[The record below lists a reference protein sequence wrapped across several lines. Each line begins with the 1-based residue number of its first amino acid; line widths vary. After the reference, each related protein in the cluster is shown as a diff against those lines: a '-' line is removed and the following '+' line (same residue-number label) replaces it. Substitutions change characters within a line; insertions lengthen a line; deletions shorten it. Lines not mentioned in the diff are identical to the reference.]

1 MSDVDQALDLEVDEE
16 DAPARGRSWLK
27 LIVMALVGLL
37 VLGGAGGAVWYFL
50 LGGKAYLAG
59 GGDKPVEAPLPYFLE
74 MKAFVVSVP
83 SKAGPS
89 RFVQLGLSLEM
100 AGAASGALVTAI
112 LPQVQDA
119 LRQTVLGFKA
129 DDLQDQGS
137 LEKVRAAMLVNLNKT
152 LLAVLG
158 PDRIEKAAPG
168 KPSNAMVHA
177 IYFSQLIVE

>member
-1 MSDVDQALDLEVDEE
+1 MSDIDQALDLEVDEE
-16 DAPARGRSWLK
+16 DGPPRGRSWIK

-50 LGGKAYLAG
+50 LGGKAHLAG
-59 GGDKPVEAPLPYFLE
+59 GEKQVETPLPYFLDL
-74 MKAFVVSVP
+74 KQFVVSVP

-89 RFVQLGLSLEM
+89 RFVQLGLSLEL

-129 DDLQDQGS
+129 DDLQDQTS
-137 LEKVRAAMLVNLNKT
+137 LEKVRTAMLANLNKT

-158 PDRIEKAAPG
+158 PERIEKAASG
-168 KPSNAMVHA
+168 KPTNAMVHA
-177 IYFSQLIVE
+177 IYFQQLIVE